1 MKNVRQCI
9 QDIQSAES
17 KEEKV
22 HKFYNCKNLSQS
34 NNHRNQ
40 NTFKARGNNAPF
52 TNEIF
57 YARFHF
63 SAFGFYSEEFTL
75 ALENNKS

>member
-22 HKFYNCKNLSQS
+22 HKFQNCKNLSQS

-40 NTFKARGNNAPF
+40 NTLKARGNNATF

-57 YARFHF
+57 YARYF
-63 SAFGFYSEEFTL
+63 SAFTLKEEFTL